1 MRAWRVNADFT
12 RELLD
17 LPIPEPA
24 ESGVVVRMQSAP
36 VLSYLREVIEGSLG
50 YLLPPAPFTPGTN
63 GIGVVQSVGSGVR
76 HLMPGQRVLL
86 DPRFVVDERVRE
98 PAQILIGL
106 TATRSSIGGIA
117 DVTKALQQDWREG
130 TFAEYA
136 HMPASVL
143 TPMPH
148 ALDAV
153 PDERLVGL
161 SKFAVPYG
169 GLIRAQLSAG
179 ETVVVNGASGYFGSA
194 GVLVA
199 LAMGASRVVAAGRDQ
214 AALTAVAAAGGR
226 RVVPVALAGDVEADS
241 TAIIDAAGGRADV
254 GLDLV
259 GRASSAASTE
269 STLRALRRGGRLV
282 MMGSSS
288 EPLQLGFYDMLAND
302 WHVIGC
308 FMYPKD
314 APARLALLVE
324 GGLLDLGAV
333 HVRTFALPE
342 LEQALDAAAGMRGLE
357 LTALLMT

>member
-17 LPIPEPA
+17 LPIPEP
-24 ESGVVVRMQSAP
+24 
-36 VLSYLREVIEGSLG
+36 
-50 YLLPPAPFTPGTN
+50 
-63 GIGVVQSVGSGVR
+63 
-76 HLMPGQRVLL
+76 
-86 DPRFVVDERVRE
+86 
-98 PAQILIGL
+98 
-106 TATRSSIGGIA
+106 
-117 DVTKALQQDWREG
+117 
-130 TFAEYA
+130 
-136 HMPASVL
+136 
-143 TPMPH
+143 
-148 ALDAV
+148 
-153 PDERLVGL
+153 
-161 SKFAVPYG
+161 
-169 GLIRAQLSAG
+169 G

-199 LAMGASRVVAAGRDQ
+199 LAMGASRVVVAGRDQ

-342 LEQALDAAAGMRGLE
+342 LEQALDAAAAMRGLE
-357 LTALLMT
+357 LTALLMTVG